1 MGLRF
6 RKNFNFGGFRVNFS
20 KSGVG
25 YSYGVPGFRYTVT
38 ADGRE
43 RVTVSIPGTG
53 ISWVEE
59 SNSRKRENDELERAV
74 ATGNYNTIQNASV
87 DKLVSVEYKDFIA
100 ECNLYMKNWNWF
112 TNMRKAS
119 FIVTIFLAVAA
130 IVMDFHIIWAI
141 LGIITGAYAYY
152 CHSSVNEL
160 KKNKIK
166 MNYEFEVEPNPYTEL
181 VELMEGTR
189 KSQMIQAASSAITN
203 AIKRQHAGA
212 SNIYDLN
219 RVTIRKQQP
228 IFLQTNVN
236 CYSIDI
242 GNQTLFIL
250 PDKMLILSDVVK
262 IGAVSIDSIEMK
274 FDTTNFRETGNV
286 ANDATIVGRTYQ
298 YVNNNGTPD
307 RRYKDNREIPICLY
321 GELTVGSKEGIN
333 MKFFCSN
340 ANCTQAFYD
349 KFEEIKNRRK
359 KPNNY
364 VEKEKQNVNKNN
376 LHQTVDKLVNKVVCN
391 NSTIKE
397 HIAGEVSLDKSIQG
411 IEPGTIIYDGDDDN
425 VRYVLGVAGNDPLIC
440 FGINPSTA
448 NDIEDD
454 PTISRIKKIVKEN
467 KKDGWVMLNLYPQR
481 ATNPDDMHKEPNKE
495 LLLRNTEVVR
505 SVFNAYPNALIL
517 ASWGD
522 AIEKRGYLRDSLETI
537 ISIDYDR
544 QWVCRGELTA
554 KGNPRHQLY
563 VANNTPLKDLIFDAD
578 ANILGCYDR
587 D

>member
-1 MGLRF
+1 MGVRF
-6 RKNFNFGGFRVNFS
+6 RKSFNFGGFRVNFS

-25 YSYGVPGFRYTVT
+25 YSYGGPGFRYTVT

-59 SNSRKRENDELERAV
+59 SSSRKRENDELEQAI
-74 ATGNYNTIQNASV
+74 ATGNYKTIQNASV

-119 FIVTIFLAVAA
+119 IIITIFLAVAA
-130 IVMDFHIIWAI
+130 IVVDFHIIWAI
-141 LGIITGAYAYY
+141 LAIITGAYAYY
-152 CHSSVNEL
+152 CHSTVNEL
-160 KKNKIK
+160 KNNKIQ
-166 MNYEFEVEPNPYTEL
+166 MNYEFEVEPSPYTEL
-181 VELMEGTR
+181 VEIMEGTR
-189 KSQMIQAASSAITN
+189 KSQMIQAASSVITN

-212 SNIYDLN
+212 SNLYDLN
-219 RVTIRKQQP
+219 IVSIKKQQP
-228 IFLQTNVN
+228 VFLQTNVT

-242 GNQTLFIL
+242 GNQILFIL
-250 PDKMLILSDVVK
+250 PDKMLILSDVIKV
-262 IGAVSIDSIEMK
+262 GAISIDSLEMK
-274 FDTTNFRETGNV
+274 FNTTNFRESGNV

-321 GELTVGSKEGIN
+321 GELSVESKEGIN

-340 ANCTQAFYD
+340 SSCTQAFYN
-349 KFEEIKNRRK
+349 KFMEIKNRRK
-359 KPNNY
+359 NPNNY
-364 VEKEKQNVNKNN
+364 VSKEKTKPHNIDSDKQPEKSSQKAPVNEKNTN
-376 LHQTVDKLVNKVVCN
+376 EKA
-391 NSTIKE
+391 IKE
-397 HIAGEVSLDKSIQG
+397 KSLDRVILEKQ
-411 IEPGTIIYDGDDDN
+411 PGDIIYDGDDDN
-425 VRYVLGVAGNDPLIC
+425 VRFVLGVAGNDPLIC

-448 NDIEDD
+448 NNIEDD
-454 PTISRIKKIVKEN
+454 PTISRIKKIVNEN
-467 KKDGWVMLNLYPQR
+467 GKNGWVMLNLYPQR
-481 ATNPDDMHKEPNKE
+481 ATNPDDMHKEADKD
-495 LLLRNTEVVR
+495 LLIKNTETIR
-505 SVFNAYPNALIL
+505 AVFKAYPNALVL

-522 AIEKRGYLRDSLETI
+522 AIEKRPYLKDSLETI
-537 ISIDYDR
+537 LSIDYDR

-578 ANILGCYDR
+578 ANVLGCYDR
-587 D
+587 E